1 MKYNNEIT
9 KTFGVSILQMI
20 LKTLFVFIYLLE
32 WNKIVRACGCNTEEL
47 WHMHV

>member
-9 KTFGVSILQMI
+9 KTFGIHVSILQMI

-32 WNKIVRACGCNTEEL
+32 
-47 WHMHV
+47 